1 MLHEAFRR
9 GWPEVSSAM
18 PTRVKREVER
28 FLTCGDVRAGFV
40 EVTCESCAESRL
52 VAFSCKGRGWCPSCT
67 TRRAL
72 DTGVHLEALLPRVA
86 HRQWTLSLPFAVRF
100 QVVKKPKLLKRLE
113 VRLVK
118 AVWRW
123 QRREA
128 RRHGARGEL
137 TGGAICFWQWFG
149 SSLQLTP
156 HLHLVVAEAQW
167 EEDGTVVPVAAPSD
181 EDVARILARVLS
193 QTKKD
198 WASLE
203 EAWPED
209 DFEALQARAI
219 QEPLGLAEP
228 PQRRHHPRR
237 VAVRMGF
244 SLHADT
250 AVHGHDRQ
258 GLERLCRYGA
268 RGAVAES
275 RLRRLEDGRYEYTP
289 KKGTAFTVT
298 AAALVRRLVAL
309 LPPQRLHLT
318 SFHGGYAPNAR
329 LRPLITQ
336 PLAPSQPTP
345 MASAAPPKEVPAPAK
360 PKRPRLDWAQL
371 HQRTFGND
379 VLRCPCGGRRTI
391 RRLHSTRKQAEV
403 RLTELRVCLPSRVLP
418 PATAPPQLSLSM

>member
-1 MLHEAFRR
+1 
-9 GWPEVSSAM
+9 M
-18 PTRVKREVER
+18 PTRVRREVER

-40 EVTCESCAESRL
+40 EVSCQSCAESRL

-72 DTGVHLEALLPRVA
+72 DTGVHLESLLPRVA
-86 HRQWTLSLPFAVRF
+86 HRQWTLSLPFSVRF
-100 QVVKKPKLLKRLE
+100 LVVKTPKLLKRLG

-128 RRHGARGEL
+128 RRSGATGAL
-137 TGGAICFWQWFG
+137 TGGAVCFWQWFG

-167 EEDGTVVPVAAPSD
+167 EEDGTVVPVASPCD

-193 QTKKD
+193 QAKKD

-203 EAWPED
+203 DAWPED
-209 DFEALQARAI
+209 DFEVLQQRAT
-219 QEPLGLAEP
+219 QERLGLAEP
-228 PQRRHHPRR
+228 PQPRHHPRR

-275 RLRRLEDGRYEYTP
+275 RLRRLDDGRYAYSP
-289 KKGTAFTVT
+289 KKGTTFTVT

-309 LPPQRLHLT
+309 LPPERLHLT
-318 SFHGGYAPNAR
+318 SFHGASAPNAS
-329 LRPLITQ
+329 LRALITQ
-336 PLAPSQPTP
+336 PLAPSQPAP
-345 MASAAPPKEVPAPAK
+345 MPSAAPATMASAPAK

-371 HQRTFGND
+371 HQRTFGTD

-391 RRLHSTRKQAEV
+391 RRLHSTRKHAEA
-403 RLTELRVCLPSRVLP
+403 RLTELGVTLPSRVLP

>member
-1 MLHEAFRR
+1 
-9 GWPEVSSAM
+9 
-18 PTRVKREVER
+18 
-28 FLTCGDVRAGFV
+28 
-40 EVTCESCAESRL
+40 
-52 VAFSCKGRGWCPSCT
+52 
-67 TRRAL
+67 
-72 DTGVHLEALLPRVA
+72 
-86 HRQWTLSLPFAVRF
+86 
-100 QVVKKPKLLKRLE
+100 
-113 VRLVK
+113 
-118 AVWRW
+118 
-123 QRREA
+123 
-128 RRHGARGEL
+128 
-137 TGGAICFWQWFG
+137 
-149 SSLQLTP
+149 
-156 HLHLVVAEAQW
+156 
-167 EEDGTVVPVAAPSD
+167 
-181 EDVARILARVLS
+181 
-193 QTKKD
+193 
-198 WASLE
+198 
-203 EAWPED
+203 
-209 DFEALQARAI
+209 
-219 QEPLGLAEP
+219 
-228 PQRRHHPRR
+228 
-237 VAVRMGF
+237 MGF

-275 RLRRLEDGRYEYTP
+275 RVRRLEDGRYEYTP

-345 MASAAPPKEVPAPAK
+345 MASAAPSKEAPAPAK

-371 HQRTFGND
+371 HQRTFGTD

-403 RLTELRVCLPSRVLP
+403 RLTELRVCLPSRLLP